1 LLTVGAV
8 EVDEERV
15 TAPVAI
21 GKDES
26 GWTRW
31 LWLLLLLLLLGSRWQ
46 SKRVLQRR
54 EREVVRPPCE
64 VVKRLLVVE
73 VVVEK
78 MLVRVVVAAVGCR
91 IAKSERERERQRRW
105 QKPGRG

>member
-1 LLTVGAV
+1 
-8 EVDEERV
+8 VDEERV

-31 LWLLLLLLLLGSRWQ
+31 LWLLLLLLLLLLLGSRWQ

-54 EREVVRPPCE
+54 EREVVRPLCE

>member
-15 TAPVAI
+15 TALVAI

-31 LWLLLLLLLLGSRWQ
+31 LWLLLLLLLLLLLGSRWQ

-54 EREVVRPPCE
+54 ERGGATT
-64 VVKRLLVVE
+64 
-73 VVVEK
+73 
-78 MLVRVVVAAVGCR
+78 M
-91 IAKSERERERQRRW
+91 
-105 QKPGRG
+105 

>member
-1 LLTVGAV
+1 
-8 EVDEERV
+8 VDEERV

-31 LWLLLLLLLLGSRWQ
+31 LWLLLLLLLLLLGSRWQ

-91 IAKSERERERQRRW
+91 ITKSERERERQRRW